1 MSRRQRNL
9 GSRTMQSLEQ
19 TMKPLFD
26 RQEALVDRLTYGT
39 LGDRQMENSK
49 ALKIDRATE
58 LSTNLPTISESFQEE
73 KHFPL
78 QWQGLLTRRRF
89 SNDKHFHRTS
99 ISLPPI
105 FAGGTEDN
113 THDRLTS
120 QTKRR
125 PSTPRPVPS
134 VREGIPLN
142 SPKASLDRTNDGD
155 LGDQKCFSKGDTVH
169 LRTSKLVPQE
179 DIRAESEEFDNCFP
193 LFSVSPVS
201 LHKSPQDDFLPQS
214 RIFRRRSTGE
224 SRNSN
229 ISLNRAKMEPRDVH
243 TDAKVAFRL
252 IRPKQE

>member
-1 MSRRQRNL
+1 
-9 GSRTMQSLEQ
+9 
-19 TMKPLFD
+19 
-26 RQEALVDRLTYGT
+26 
-39 LGDRQMENSK
+39 MENSK
-49 ALKIDRATE
+49 ALRIDRATE
-58 LSTNLPTISESFQEE
+58 LSTNLPTISETFQEE

-78 QWQGLLTRRRF
+78 QWQGLLNRRRF
-89 SNDKHFHRTS
+89 SNGKHFHRTS

-105 FAGGTEDN
+105 FAGGTENN
-113 THDRLTS
+113 THDRFTL

-142 SPKASLDRTNDGD
+142 SPKASLDRTNNGD
-155 LGDQKCFSKGDTVH
+155 LGGQKCFSKGDTVH
-169 LRTSKLVPQE
+169 LKTSKQVPQE
-179 DIRAESEEFDNCFP
+179 DILAEIESAAMPESGEFDNCFP

-201 LHKSPQDDFLPQS
+201 LHKSPQDDCLPQS

-243 TDAKVAFRL
+243 AEAKVAFRL
-252 IRPKQE
+252 IRPKLE